1 MSNQPR
7 YAQIAADLRA
17 RIERGE
23 YKTGDQI
30 PTKAELM
37 TQWGAALNTVARAV
51 TELQQAGLIETFHGV
66 GSFVRTPPEP
76 TPTLDEEVTALR
88 DRVATLEQQ
97 LAALHEH
104 LGVAPPA
111 TDPA

>member
-7 YAQIAADLRA
+7 YAQIVADLRA

-37 TQWGAALNTVARAV
+37 DQWGVALNTVARAV
-51 TELQQAGLIETFHGV
+51 TELQQAGLIETHHGV
-66 GSFVRTPPEP
+66 GSFVRTPPTP
-76 TPTLDEEVTALR
+76 TPTLDEEVATLRGRVTALEGHL
-88 DRVATLEQQ
+88 T
-97 LAALHEH
+97 ALYEH
-104 LGVAPPA
+104 LGIPQPSEA
-111 TDPA
+111 TP